1 MSPDNGAV
9 GRRDFLKTASA
20 AGLSLGIA
28 GSALAGRGV
37 KMSNRVIGA
46 NDRINIGVIGLGG
59 RGSDDARSFQRIGEK
74 DNTCQIVAVCDL
86 YEKRKRLNAE
96 KFKVEGYLD
105 YREILARSDVDA
117 VVVATPDHWHAK
129 MSTWKSRCATPM
141 RR

>member
-59 RGSDDARSFQRIGEK
+59 RTMRGPSNGSAKRTIPVRSWPSAIS
-74 DNTCQIVAVCDL
+74 T
-86 YEKRKRLNAE
+86 
-96 KFKVEGYLD
+96 
-105 YREILARSDVDA
+105 RSA
-117 VVVATPDHWHAK
+117 SA
-129 MSTWKSRCATPM
+129 
-141 RR
+141 